1 MIKKRRKKGPVQS
14 KKISYDGI
22 NFASGLERYMYM
34 ALKKAKIRAKYEGET
49 FVLVNGFHFEN
60 EVYERQAN
68 GKGEFTNR
76 GGKRI
81 LPIKYTPDFIGDDF
95 IIETKGRPNE
105 SFPIRWKLFKK
116 LMTEQFPGYKLF
128 KPQNQKECDRVI
140 QILKDGQI
148 NNRKLP
154 NKTQGKKTRRTR

>member
-14 KKISYDGI
+14 KRISYDGI

-81 LPIKYTPDFIGDDF
+81 LPIKYTPDFIGDNF

-105 SFPIRWKLFKK
+105 SFPIRWKLFKR
-116 LMTEQFPGYKLF
+116 LMTEQFPGYRLF

-140 QILKDGQI
+140 QILKDGKI
-148 NNRKLP
+148 NNRELP
-154 NKTQGKKTRRTR
+154 NKTQGKKTRRSR